1 VTTPISYARRGAQEP
16 FDDARVETY
25 ARCRARGVS
34 IRKSSEEAN
43 LSPIS
48 GQKIEKEDAFRERI
62 GELKDA
68 TQAFTGV
75 TLAAIMQRL
84 LRNADAAA
92 ERGDYKGSNQALMQ
106 LTTLVKEDAGR
117 VSGALR
123 NVGARHGE
131 KKIRENFRNLLSEPE
146 TVETTGE
153 ESPPDGDPPV

>member
-1 VTTPISYARRGAQEP
+1 
-16 FDDARVETY
+16 VETY

-34 IRKSSEEAN
+34 IRKAAEEAN
-43 LSPIS
+43 ISPIT

-68 TQAFTGV
+68 TQAFTGI

-92 ERGDYKGSNQALMQ
+92 DCGDFKGSNQALAQ
-106 LTTLVKEDAGR
+106 LVTLVKEDAGR

-153 ESPPDGDPPV
+153 ESHDGDSAPV